1 MSLKDKQSLFDRNQ
15 KGKLGPTVGT
25 SIPGE
30 GNFFTDKGL
39 NVSPFDATPDG
50 IGSPGGQMVD
60 LLTKAVKSN
69 NHPYLPQGSLTY
81 NPSTK
86 DLDGAKGPQSQL
98 GREEASQKHID
109 SLTNSTTY
117 QHGNSVE
124 NVQPG
129 IYDLDGLVGQMG
141 DYFDNGVLSNR
152 KGQYKNN
159 GPTEG
164 RY

>member
-1 MSLKDKQSLFDRNQ
+1 M
-15 KGKLGPTVGT
+15 
-25 SIPGE
+25 
-30 GNFFTDKGL
+30 
-39 NVSPFDATPDG
+39 
-50 IGSPGGQMVD
+50 
-60 LLTKAVKSN
+60 
-69 NHPYLPQGSLTY
+69 
-81 NPSTK
+81 
-86 DLDGAKGPQSQL
+86 DGAKGPQSQL

-124 NVQPG
+124 NVPPG

>member
-15 KGKLGPTVGT
+15 LGNLGGNVGT
-25 SIPGE
+25 NPPGD

-86 DLDGAKGPQSQL
+86 DLDG
-98 GREEASQKHID
+98 
-109 SLTNSTTY
+109 
-117 QHGNSVE
+117 
-124 NVQPG
+124 
-129 IYDLDGLVGQMG
+129 LVGQMG

>member
-15 KGKLGPTVGT
+15 KGNLGGNVGT

-30 GNFFTDKGL
+30 GNYFTDKGL

-81 NPSTK
+81 NPSDK
-86 DLDGAKGPQSQL
+86 DLDGA
-98 GREEASQKHID
+98 I
-109 SLTNSTTY
+109 
-117 QHGNSVE
+117 
-124 NVQPG
+124 
-129 IYDLDGLVGQMG
+129 GQAA
-141 DYFDNGVLSNR
+141 DFFDKGVLSNR
-152 KGQYKNN
+152 KGQYKNG
-159 GPTEG
+159 GPTDG